1 MPAQREGEKMS
12 YLLVRIL
19 SVNQNVFGIQMID
32 HATFDYLFS
41 SSVI

>member
-1 MPAQREGEKMS
+1 MS
-12 YLLVRIL
+12 YQLARM
-19 SVNQNVFGIQMID
+19 SVNQNVFEIQMID